1 MQLAKE
7 TIKFL
12 YNELNEME
20 KHCDLTDRQADD
32 IYALMEGLHFLYGG
46 EPLEI
51 TLADE

>member
-1 MQLAKE
+1 MQLSKD

-12 YNELNEME
+12 YNELSEME
-20 KHCDLTDRQADD
+20 RHCDLTEQQHDE
-32 IYALMEGLHFLYGG
+32 ILELMNNLRPLYYG